1 MSGLYLKIDNDIS
14 GPYSISQI
22 LNMSLMDNTFISNDK
37 NGEWISLNENRGN
50 IKKGELLKLLLEK
63 RLLPIK
69 NDEEN
74 EHIFDVNE
82 DILKDIDSKIG
93 LNKIQCPYSVNAE
106 YVKELQHIHIIGI
119 CEPTYYILPS
129 GFIVGLVEGA
139 KIFPRFLN
147 DEVSLSTNE
156 ILCIVLL
163 DKEQKEFASY
173 LLNPSPSSLYALGRT
188 NDNMEVIKIAREC
201 NAYYRGFVTSTYRAI
216 CFGRSCGE
224 SHIVWPYNT
233 MRPWGVTNAHRSGDT
248 YGTDSLRY
256 NLYKVFIQPS
266 KAENV
271 DLMRNPLLSV
281 YYMKDQQWGH
291 TYSIAKDIVR
301 KLAQLFCF
309 SGNENVVFDK
319 NNIEDSFWGQDGKL
333 LICNIRENIKKL
345 NQSYPISDLKEL
357 FNSFYFWEYNIKLAI
372 QKSYTKRIFSNTN
385 SRILEFYLPLSL
397 STYSILDLGN
407 LMITILNVPDAESK
421 LLRQDWIVFTE
432 ITERQKLAIAL
443 KGGRKIYITKNG
455 KITLDPKDAN
465 GNSNFCIHKGKFALK

>member
-1 MSGLYLKIDNDIS
+1 M
-14 GPYSISQI
+14 
-22 LNMSLMDNTFISNDK
+22 
-37 NGEWISLNENRGN
+37 GEQF
-50 IKKGELLKLLLEK
+50 
-63 RLLPIK
+63 IK
-69 NDEEN
+69 NDVEN
-74 EHIFDVNE
+74 EHIFDASKEVLENIE
-82 DILKDIDSKIG
+82 SKIG
-93 LNKIQCPYSVNAE
+93 TFKKKCPYSVNAE
-106 YVKELQHIHIIGI
+106 YIKELQHIHIIGV

-129 GFIVGLVEGA
+129 GFVVGLVEGA

-147 DEVSLSTNE
+147 DEVSFSTNE

-188 NDNMEVIKIAREC
+188 NDNMGVVKIAHEW
-201 NAYYRGFVTSTYRAI
+201 NVYYRGFVTSTYRAI
-216 CFGRSCGE
+216 CFGFDD
-224 SHIVWPYNT
+224 SHVVWPYNT

-256 NLYKVFIQPS
+256 NLYKVFIQPRKS
-266 KAENV
+266 ENV

-333 LICNIRENIKKL
+333 LICNIYENIKKL
-345 NQSYPISDLKEL
+345 NRLYSISDLKEL

-372 QKSYTKRIFSNTN
+372 QKSYTKRIFSNTK
-385 SRILEFYLPLSL
+385 SRFLEFYLPIPL

-407 LMITILNVPDAESK
+407 LMIKNLNVPDAESK
-421 LLRQDWIVFTE
+421 LLRQDWINFTE

-443 KGGRKIYITKNG
+443 KEGRKIYFTNNG
-455 KITLDPKDAN
+455 EITLDPKDAT
-465 GNSNFCIHKGKFALK
+465 GKSNFCIHKGKFALKYDEPHKDSVNYVLV